1 MVRMIQRD
9 HYQLLLAACV
19 AQLIFFALPAPWS
32 RLTSPGYLA
41 LGAIMLRSLGQGW
54 TSSRHT
60 WFNVHLYRA
69 TGWAAL
75 ATGAFWMLTPVEQ
88 FFTGVPV
95 AVLWSAF
102 TVWSAMRLIVL
113 MGQESRVDA
122 NVLRGALAGYLML
135 GLSGGLLSAVV
146 ETVEPGS
153 FHGVDFTSQS
163 MSEGPA
169 GVWQL
174 NFVRMN
180 YFAFVSLTTT
190 GYGDILP
197 VTPMAQMVSIGLAV
211 AGNTYLA
218 IVMGVLIGRFGLR
231 HSPGEES
238 DCEKDGAKGDD

>member
-1 MVRMIQRD
+1 MARVIQRD
-9 HYQLLLAACV
+9 HYQLLLAGCV

-32 RLTSPGYLA
+32 RLANPGYLA
-41 LGAIMLRSLGQGW
+41 LGGIMLGTLGQGW
-54 TSSRHT
+54 TSNRHS

-75 ATGAFWMLTPVEQ
+75 ATGAFWLVTPVEQ
-88 FFTGVPV
+88 FITGVPV

-146 ETVEPGS
+146 ETVQPGS

-163 MSEGPA
+163 MGGGPA

-197 VTPMAQMVSIGLAV
+197 ATPMAQMVSIGLAV

-218 IVMGVLIGRFGLR
+218 VVMGVLIGRFSASR
-231 HSPGEES
+231 TPE
-238 DCEKDGAKGDD
+238 DN

>member
-1 MVRMIQRD
+1 MIQRD

-32 RLTSPGYLA
+32 RLASPGYLA

-54 TSSRHT
+54 TTSHHT

-75 ATGAFWMLTPVEQ
+75 ATGALWMVTPVEL
-88 FFTGVPV
+88 FVTGVPV

-102 TVWSAMRLIVL
+102 TVWSAIRLIVL

-146 ETVEPGS
+146 ETVQPGS
-153 FHGVDFTSQS
+153 FHGVDFTSRI
-163 MSEGPA
+163 MGEGPA

-211 AGNTYLA
+211 AGNSYLA
-218 IVMGVLIGRFGLR
+218 IVMGLLIGRFSTSR
-231 HSPGEES
+231 TH
-238 DCEKDGAKGDD
+238 DDT